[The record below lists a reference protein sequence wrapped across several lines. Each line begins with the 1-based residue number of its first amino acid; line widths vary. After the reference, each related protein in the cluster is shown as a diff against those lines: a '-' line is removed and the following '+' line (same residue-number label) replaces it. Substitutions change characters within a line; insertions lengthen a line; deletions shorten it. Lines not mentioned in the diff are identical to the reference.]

1 MFRGHQVQIDGFK
14 MHKWGSNSSFPYV
27 ITIFSAP
34 NYCGTYNNRGAVLIL
49 KNSNISMKQF
59 TAVDAPYSLPD
70 GLNLFSWSF
79 PFLSEKVT
87 MMLNGILGNCTDR
100 ELKASDEKEK
110 VLIKNLQTSQAEEK
124 EKIERK
130 LHLKA
135 KIR

>member
-1 MFRGHQVQIDGFK
+1 
-14 MHKWGSNSSFPYV
+14 
-27 ITIFSAP
+27 
-34 NYCGTYNNRGAVLIL
+34 
-49 KNSNISMKQF
+49 
-59 TAVDAPYSLPD
+59 
-70 GLNLFSWSF
+70 
-79 PFLSEKVT
+79 